1 MHKHYV
7 IKYGVYIKSDTMIGY
22 VFYIGIWYRSSDT
35 SNIVIGN
42 NYNIS
47 QFLSIGSNHGTPAV
61 IGDNVYIGSLV
72 SIVENVK
79 IGDNTTIGVEIL
91 VIKDISA
98 NLTAVGVSVKKTTR
112 MLLYIV
118 NKWND

>member
-47 QFLSIGSNHGTPAV
+47 QFLSIGSNYGTPAV
-61 IGDNVYIGSLV
+61 IGDNVYIGSHV

-79 IGDNTTIGVEIL
+79 IGDNTTNIGNQRYIGKL
-91 VIKDISA
+91 D
-98 NLTAVGVSVKKTTR
+98 GCRCFCKKKR
-112 MLLYIV
+112 QECCYI
-118 NKWND
+118 

>member
-22 VFYIGIWYRSSDT
+22 VFYIGIWYRSCDT

-61 IGDNVYIGSLV
+61 IGDNVYIGSHV

>member
-1 MHKHYV
+1 M
-7 IKYGVYIKSDTMIGY
+7 
-22 VFYIGIWYRSSDT
+22 
-35 SNIVIGN
+35 IGN

-47 QFLSIGSNHGTPAV
+47 QFSSIGSNHGTSTV
-61 IGDNVYIGSLV
+61 IEDNVYIGTHI

-79 IGDNTTIGVEIL
+79 IGDNTTINVEIL
-91 VIKDISA
+91 VIKDIPA
-98 NLTAVGVSVKKTTR
+98 NMTAAGVPVKKYLIR

>member
-61 IGDNVYIGSLV
+61 IGDNVYLGSHV

>member
-61 IGDNVYIGSLV
+61 IGDNVYIGSHV

-98 NLTAVGVSVKKTTR
+98 NLTAVGASVKKTTR

>member
-7 IKYGVYIKSDTMIGY
+7 IKYGGYIKSDTMIGY
-22 VFYIGIWYRSSDT
+22 VFYIGIWYQSSDT

-61 IGDNVYIGSLV
+61 IGDNVYIGSHV
-72 SIVENVK
+72 SIVVTACK
-79 IGDNTTIGVEIL
+79 IEGTL
-91 VIKDISA
+91 
-98 NLTAVGVSVKKTTR
+98 
-112 MLLYIV
+112 
-118 NKWND
+118 

>member
-47 QFLSIGSNHGTPAV
+47 QFLSIGSNYGTPAV
-61 IGDNVYIGSLV
+61 IGDNVYIGSHV

-98 NLTAVGVSVKKTTR
+98 NLTAVGVSVKK
-112 MLLYIV
+112 
-118 NKWND
+118 NDKNVAIYS

>member
-1 MHKHYV
+1 M
-7 IKYGVYIKSDTMIGY
+7 
-22 VFYIGIWYRSSDT
+22 
-35 SNIVIGN
+35 IGN

-61 IGDNVYIGSLV
+61 IGDNVYIGSHV

>member
-7 IKYGVYIKSDTMIGY
+7 IKYGGYIKSDTMIGY

-35 SNIVIGN
+35 SIIVIGN

-61 IGDNVYIGSLV
+61 IGDNVYIGSHV

-98 NLTAVGVSVKKTTR
+98 NLTAVGVSVKKSIR

>member
-61 IGDNVYIGSLV
+61 IGDNVYIGSHV
-72 SIVENVK
+72 SIVENVM

>member
-61 IGDNVYIGSLV
+61 IGDNVYIGSHV

-112 MLLYIV
+112 ILLYIV